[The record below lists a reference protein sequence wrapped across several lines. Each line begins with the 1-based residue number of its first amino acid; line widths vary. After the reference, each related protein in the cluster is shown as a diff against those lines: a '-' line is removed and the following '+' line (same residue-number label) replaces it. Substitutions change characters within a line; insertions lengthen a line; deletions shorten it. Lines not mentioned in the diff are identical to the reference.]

1 MRCLEL
7 IAAALVA
14 AEVAILLIGVIA
26 RYVFRS
32 PLIWTDELAQAVFL
46 WLGMIGATVA
56 LNRGEHMRM
65 TALIVRAAPGPRRG
79 LEAFAAAAGLVFLAA
94 VLQPAIEY
102 VQEVTRIEMPGLGV
116 SKAWLTAPLPCGF
129 AVMIVVAV
137 VRLFRAFPVGLA
149 LALMLLAAAAAVLA
163 PMADPWLEQLGQSEP
178 DPVLPGRRRRRRARR
193 RADRDCLRGRHVLLH
208 GADHGRA
215 DAAVRRPVL

>member
-79 LEAFAAAAGLVFLAA
+79 LEAFAAAAGLLFLAA
-94 VLQPAIEY
+94 VHPAGHRIRPGGDADRDAGSRRLQ
-102 VQEVTRIEMPGLGV
+102 
-116 SKAWLTAPLPCGF
+116 
-129 AVMIVVAV
+129 
-137 VRLFRAFPVGLA
+137 GLA
-149 LALMLLAAAAAVLA
+149 DGAAAVRL
-163 PMADPWLEQLGQSEP
+163 
-178 DPVLPGRRRRRRARR
+178 RA
-193 RADRDCLRGRHVLLH
+193 
-208 GADHGRA
+208 
-215 DAAVRRPVL
+215 